1 MSVQC
6 GNLARNKWVP
16 IQGEGRRKGQGEG
29 GGGEGVFATG
39 QINGT
44 IAALQIVINLS
55 HCLIE

>member
-1 MSVQC
+1 MAIWLGTNGFQS
-6 GNLARNKWVP
+6 K
-16 IQGEGRRKGQGEG
+16 GRGGGKGRGKGQGEG